1 MNHRHSVH
9 PILAAIA
16 LCVLT
21 LSVRAWA
28 ATELAPGLIY
38 LRPTAQFESIRLPV
52 DTPAVVI
59 DLRQIT
65 TVDTDAA
72 NALLTAIKPSGATSH
87 RLILALVEPKTAP
100 ALRTRLAQLPRCL
113 TIGRDAP
120 DFKTDLGVSTTQEA
134 DQLAIVA
141 LANGTPPE
149 KLLADRL
156 DKTRYDESALMQ
168 DYRGEPR
175 ITAKK
180 SAVEPLSE
188 KIAPIEP
195 AAAPTDAVLLR
206 AIHIY
211 LGLVALKK
219 L

>member
-1 MNHRHSVH
+1 MNHRYGRRLK
-9 PILAAIA
+9 LAAIA

-21 LSVRAWA
+21 LGARVSA

-38 LRPTAQFESIRLPV
+38 LRPTAQLESIRLPI

-65 TVDTDAA
+65 PAEADATS
-72 NALLTAIKPSGATSH
+72 ALLTAIKPSGATPR
-87 RLILALVEPKTAP
+87 RLILALVAPETSP

-113 TIGRDAP
+113 TIGRNAP
-120 DFKTDLGVSTTQEA
+120 DFKTDIEVNTTGET
-134 DQLAIVA
+134 DQLALAA

-149 KLLADRL
+149 KLLMEHPG
-156 DKTRYDESALMQ
+156 KIRYDESVLL
-168 DYRGEPR
+168 REHSGEPR
-175 ITAKK
+175 MTVKESPGEKVAPLEPTA
-180 SAVEPLSE
+180 A
-188 KIAPIEP
+188 
-195 AAAPTDAVLLR
+195 TDAVLLR
-206 AIHIY
+206 AVHIY

>member
-1 MNHRHSVH
+1 MNQHWSRPS
-9 PILAAIA
+9 ILAAIC

-21 LSVRAWA
+21 LSGRAWA
-28 ATELAPGLIY
+28 ATELAPGLFY
-38 LRPTAQFESIRLPV
+38 LRHTAQLESIRLPV

-65 TVDTDAA
+65 PADTDTA
-72 NALLTAIKPSGATSH
+72 NALLTTIKPSGATSH
-87 RLILALVEPKTAP
+87 RLILALVEPETSP

-120 DFKTDLGVSTTQEA
+120 DFKTDLGVSTTKEA
-134 DQLAIVA
+134 DQLALAA

-149 KLLADRL
+149 KLLTDRL
-156 DKTRYDESALMQ
+156 DKTRYDESALMR
-168 DYRGEPR
+168 DYKGEPR

-180 SAVEPLSE
+180 SAVEPLSD
-188 KIAPIEP
+188 KVPPLEP
-195 AAAPTDAVLLR
+195 ASATTDAVLLR
-206 AIHIY
+206 AVHIY